1 MMRQSQRT
9 RLGRRLRIEV
19 ARGVAEVV
27 PEVEGE
33 AVSEVVDG
41 DVEEEEVSR
50 LEGWKVRMD
59 HLTRI
64 MLRVAR

>member
-1 MMRQSQRT
+1 M
-9 RLGRRLRIEV
+9 
-19 ARGVAEVV
+19 AEVV